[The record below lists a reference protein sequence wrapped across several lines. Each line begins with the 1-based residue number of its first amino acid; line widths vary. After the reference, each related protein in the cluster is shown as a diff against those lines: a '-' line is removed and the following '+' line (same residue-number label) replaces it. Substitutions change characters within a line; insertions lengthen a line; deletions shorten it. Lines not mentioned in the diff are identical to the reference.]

1 MDLEK
6 TFIGDIRDK
15 KLLQLYTTLCQS
27 DLKGNYEDTYTLEL
41 MYAIM
46 CVDLI
51 KIDLDMKLKPNE
63 MTLLA
68 RNVVRLVDVNS
79 ELSIYS
85 MPNWTLALMTYMKNN
100 NLDVKKINKMSY
112 FDLNKEVEP
121 LVTKGDE

>member
-6 TFIGDIRDK
+6 TFIGDIRDR

-41 MYAIM
+41 MYALM
-46 CVDLI
+46 CVDLCH
-51 KIDLDMKLKPNE
+51 IDHGIELQPNE

-68 RNVVRLVDVNS
+68 RNVVRLVDVNN

-85 MPNWTLALMTYMKNN
+85 MINWTDALMKYMKRE
-100 NLDVKKINKMSY
+100 NLTVKKINKMSY
-112 FDLNKEVEP
+112 FDLNEEVKP
-121 LVTKGDE
+121 LLNKGEE